1 MRLPFLPLVNLLSE
15 VDREKGKFLELMGT
29 NEGEKLSRMSFL
41 PSLGQRWAH
50 TTTSKSRVCLKPG
63 PFVLARPATKMQ
75 VHPCVRQC
83 PAMLS
88 SNTKRGPGQQ
98 KALGFPVSGDFIL
111 MLQCAR
117 L

>member
-1 MRLPFLPLVNLLSE
+1 MCPPFLPLVNLLSE
-15 VDREKGKFLELMGT
+15 MDRERGKFLELMGT

-41 PSLGQRWAH
+41 PSLGQTWAH

-63 PFVLARPATKMQ
+63 PFVLTRPATKMQ
-75 VHPCVRQC
+75 VHPRVRQC

-111 MLQCAR
+111 MPQCVR